1 MVKPALAEPQFPTV
15 ILAPVAAYLKRRHR
29 NTYSAETYTVIRQM
43 VLAGETLSTVCT
55 R

>member
-1 MVKPALAEPQFPTV
+1 MVKPALVEPKFPTV

-29 NTYSAETYTVIRQM
+29 DTYSLRAYTVTRQM
-43 VLAGETLSTVCT
+43 VLAGGTLSTVCT